1 LFPWQTKE
9 KTEHY
14 GEVVMTD
21 KTLVFWII
29 IGGVLEYLG
38 A

>member
-1 LFPWQTKE
+1 ME
-9 KTEHY
+9 KTQDY
-14 GEVVMTD
+14 GDVVMTD
-21 KTLVFWII
+21 KTLLVWII